1 MGNFQKYLKIPL
13 DKSDNY
19 CIIEAYKR
27 QQQLRKNE
35 MLTQEQID
43 FILSL
48 PYETESYEELCEMLE
63 GEFTNPEEF
72 NEAGAIFDREY
83 EAFETFN

>member
-1 MGNFQKYLKIPL
+1 
-13 DKSDNY
+13 
-19 CIIEAYKR
+19 
-27 QQQLRKNE
+27 

-48 PYETESYEELCEMLE
+48 PYDEESYEELCEMLE

-72 NEAGAIFDREY
+72 NEACELFEAEYAIFEIL
-83 EAFETFN
+83 N

>member
-1 MGNFQKYLKIPL
+1 
-13 DKSDNY
+13 
-19 CIIEAYKR
+19 
-27 QQQLRKNE
+27 

-48 PYETESYEELCEMLE
+48 PYETESYEELGEMLE

-72 NEAGAIFDREY
+72 NEACGIFEREY
-83 EAFETFN
+83 EIFETFN

>member
-1 MGNFQKYLKIPL
+1 
-13 DKSDNY
+13 
-19 CIIEAYKR
+19 
-27 QQQLRKNE
+27 

-48 PYETESYEELCEMLE
+48 PYETESYEELGEMLE

-72 NEAGAIFDREY
+72 NEACRIFEREY
-83 EAFETFN
+83 DAYETFN

>member
-1 MGNFQKYLKIPL
+1 
-13 DKSDNY
+13 
-19 CIIEAYKR
+19 
-27 QQQLRKNE
+27 

-83 EAFETFN
+83 EIFETLN

>member
-1 MGNFQKYLKIPL
+1 
-13 DKSDNY
+13 
-19 CIIEAYKR
+19 
-27 QQQLRKNE
+27 

-48 PYETESYEELCEMLE
+48 PYEEESYEELCEMLE

>member
-1 MGNFQKYLKIPL
+1 
-13 DKSDNY
+13 
-19 CIIEAYKR
+19 
-27 QQQLRKNE
+27 

-48 PYETESYEELCEMLE
+48 PYNEVSYAELCEDLE

-72 NEAGAIFDREY
+72 NEACEIFEMEY
-83 EAFETFN
+83 EIYEALN